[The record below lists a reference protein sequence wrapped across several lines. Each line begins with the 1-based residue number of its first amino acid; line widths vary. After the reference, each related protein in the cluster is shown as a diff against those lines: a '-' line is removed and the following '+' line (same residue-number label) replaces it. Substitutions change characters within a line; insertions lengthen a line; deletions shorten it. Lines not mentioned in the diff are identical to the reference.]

1 MNDVTKLEAEL
12 EGWKAAIGRR
22 QVARQRLEVE
32 SLKRYALALGL
43 DATTDAVPLAHW
55 AFFLPMAETSRLGP
69 DGHPARGG
77 FLPAISLPRRM
88 FAAAHMRFEAPL
100 ALGEEAEMTSLVKD
114 VRLKTGR
121 SGALA
126 FVEVERSLMQQGMLR
141 VRETQTYVYRQA
153 GAPQPLPQPAAQP
166 DTASE
171 TAIEWTPGP
180 VELFRFSAA
189 TFNSHRIHYDLPYTR
204 EVEGYPAL
212 VVQGPM
218 VAARLA
224 GLAARRGRLARFSFR
239 ALAPLFAGQPVWLT
253 QDGDS
258 LRALRCDGADA
269 MHADA
274 VLAG

>member
-166 DTASE
+166 ATASE

-189 TFNSHRIHYDLPYTR
+189 TFNSHRIHYDLPYAR
-204 EVEGYPAL
+204 EAEGYPAL
-212 VVQGPM
+212 VVQGPF
-218 VAARLA
+218 VATQLA
-224 GLAARRGRLARFSFR
+224 GLAARTMQLREFGFQAQ
-239 ALAPLFAGQPVWLT
+239 APLFCGQPVQLIRT
-253 QDGDS
+253 GET
-258 LRALRCDGADA
+258 LCARRCDGVDA
-269 MHADA
+269 MTACA
-274 VLAG
+274 R